1 MADNSGA
8 ERSTSKVET
17 PLEAYEDFMTVLDPL
32 DTLMQGTR
40 GMVAKSTTYL
50 PQEEEEETTSYNNR
64 LARTKLVNFFKQTIN
79 KLGGAVFSKPVSLS
93 EDMPKEMEKIMEN
106 VDNNGKD
113 ITRWSLGVF
122 KDALH
127 RGITH
132 FLIDYPQVNLKTVKG
147 VTYFEDKE
155 ETDAE
160 KRWKPWTKKNE
171 EGKGLRPNWVPI
183 QADMLIG
190 WRTEIV
196 QGKVTLTQ
204 IRIKEQTE
212 EPDGDYGQRTVNRI
226 RVFTPKTWEIWV
238 ENEEGVY
245 EEDSRGTNN
254 LGYVPL
260 VSVYLGEKV
269 REMVVN
275 PPLEGLADL
284 NITHWQSTSDQ
295 RNILHYARLVIYFGK
310 GIDTKNGKL
319 VIGPNRFILSDE
331 PEADLKVVEHSGHS
345 IGAGRQDIID
355 IEKQMVMF
363 GLTMMMPKTGTATAT
378 ERAIDSSENDS
389 ALKSYALS
397 MEDGL
402 NEAIKM
408 TADYM
413 QMDREKV
420 GTVSLH
426 TDFQSFLADVEA
438 KILMEAK
445 EKRIIPRK
453 IVIDEFIRRGILK
466 EDSDPIEIEAMLEA
480 ELMDEETFT
489 AGFEEP
495 ATPAP
500 GQNNRPV
507 MEEE

>member
-1 MADNSGA
+1 MADKSGA

-17 PLEAYEDFMTVLDPL
+17 PLEAYEDFMEVLDPL

-50 PQEEEEETTSYNNR
+50 PQEEEEETSAYNNR
-64 LARTKLVNFFKQTIN
+64 LARTKLVNFFKQTVN

-93 EDMPKEMEKIMEN
+93 EDMPEEMKKIMEN

-113 ITRWSLGVF
+113 ITRWGLGSF

-132 FLIDYPQVNLKTVKG
+132 FLIDYPQVNLKTEGGVK
-147 VTYFEDKE
+147 YFEDKE
-155 ETDAE
+155 EPDPE

-183 QADMLIG
+183 SADMLIG
-190 WRTEIV
+190 WRTEV
-196 QGKVTLTQ
+196 VNGKVTLTQ

-226 RVFTPKTWEIWV
+226 RVFTPKTWEIHV
-238 ENEEGVY
+238 ENEEGIY
-245 EEDSRGTNN
+245 EADSSGSNN
-254 LGYVPL
+254 LGYIPL
-260 VSVYLGEKV
+260 VSVYLGERV

-319 VIGPNRFILSDE
+319 VIGPNRFILADE
-331 PEADLKVVEHSGHS
+331 PDADLKVIEHGGKAIES
-345 IGAGRQDIID
+345 GRQDIID

-363 GLTMMMPKTGTATAT
+363 GLTMMMPKSGNQTAT

-389 ALKSYALS
+389 ALKSYALN

-402 NEAIKM
+402 NEAVKM

-413 QMDREKV
+413 QIDREKA

-438 KILMEAK
+438 KILIEAK
-445 EKRIIPRK
+445 EKRVIPRR

-466 EDSDPIEIEAMLEA
+466 EDSDPIEIEAMLES
-480 ELMDEETFT
+480 EIENDQTYT
-489 AGFEEP
+489 GGFEEP
-495 ATPAP
+495 RTPATT
-500 GQNNRPV
+500 GGTKPV